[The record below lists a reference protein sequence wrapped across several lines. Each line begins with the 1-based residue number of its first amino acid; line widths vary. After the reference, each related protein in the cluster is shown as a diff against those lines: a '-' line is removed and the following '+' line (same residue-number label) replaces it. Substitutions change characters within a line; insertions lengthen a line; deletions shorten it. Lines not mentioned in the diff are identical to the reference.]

1 MADVF
6 FDNAESSLVADFL
19 AGDEAALAVIYE
31 RWGSLVYSLAIRSL
45 GNVTDAEDVTQHVF
59 IAAWLSRHTFD
70 PARAKLAAWL
80 MGITHNKIVDAL
92 DKRARDRRD
101 REAMVQALDRNSL
114 AWTDDVVE
122 RILLADELSRL
133 EGVPRRIINM
143 AFFDRLTHVQI
154 AQSLDLPLGTV
165 KSHIR
170 RSLSVLR
177 ERLEVD
183 GGARES

>member
-1 MADVF
+1 MAEVLP
-6 FDNAESSLVADFL
+6 DNAEPSLVAAFQ
-19 AGDEAALAVIYE
+19 AGEEAALAVIYE
-31 RWGSLVYSLAIRSL
+31 RWSSLVYTLAIRSL
-45 GNVTDAEDVTQHVF
+45 GNATDAEDVTQHVF
-59 IAAWLSRHTFD
+59 IAAWQSRQNFD
-70 PARAKLAAWL
+70 PARSRLVAWL

-92 DKRARDRRD
+92 DKRARERRD
-101 REAMVQALDRNSL
+101 RETMAQSLDRQSL

-122 RILLADELSRL
+122 RMLLADELSRL
-133 EGVPRRIINM
+133 DPVPRRIMNM

-170 RSLSVLR
+170 RSLGAMR

-183 GGARES
+183 GGTRQS